1 MQTSSYSKICKTP
14 SITSKKQIGNLL
26 VYLHPEKIHPPTV
39 LEQQVVM
46 FDEI

>member
-1 MQTSSYSKICKTP
+1 MQTFSDSKICKTP
-14 SITSKKQIGNLL
+14 SITSKKQIRKLTSLPAPGKDSPS
-26 VYLHPEKIHPPTV
+26 YF